1 MEQEKPKHVNAL
13 DAMVQD
19 RQLQMMKTAV
29 PYINPS
35 SQGTFAF
42 FIKFMEL
49 RRTMS
54 VFGGGSNSLQM
65 CSAPETAEP
74 LAIQLLSTMLD
85 FSTEQ
90 ERENIDTLLNYV
102 QMFSAGGGLFT

>member
-54 VFGGGSNSLQM
+54 VFGGSNSLQM